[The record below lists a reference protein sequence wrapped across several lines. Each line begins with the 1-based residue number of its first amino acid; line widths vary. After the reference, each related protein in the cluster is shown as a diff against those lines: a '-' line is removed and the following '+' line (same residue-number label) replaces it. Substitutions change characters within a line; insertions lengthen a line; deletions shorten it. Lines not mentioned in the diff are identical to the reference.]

1 MVTTEKMP
9 PVHPGE
15 ILLEE
20 FLIPM
25 GISQHKLARETGIPV
40 TRINA
45 IVRGERG
52 ITADTAL
59 RLGRFFG
66 ISPQTWLNL
75 QNHYDLETQK
85 EALGDRLEREVRP
98 LASTR

>member
-1 MVTTEKMP
+1 MNDKMP

-15 ILLEE
+15 VLAED
-20 FLIPM
+20 FLSPL

-45 IVRGERG
+45 IVRGERT

-66 ISPQTWLNL
+66 LAPETWLNL
-75 QNHYDLETQK
+75 QNHFDLESQRA
-85 EALGDRLEREVRP
+85 ALGDRLDREVRP
-98 LASTR
+98 HERAG

>member
-1 MVTTEKMP
+1 MVTTDKMP

-45 IVRGERG
+45 IARGERG

-75 QNHYDLETQK
+75 QNHYDLEVQK

-98 LASTR
+98 LASAG